1 MKQQQQHTEFL
12 AHRYV
17 FSEEEVLGEVA
28 PEGLEAAG
36 LVQQLLPHEGGH
48 ARGAVH
54 PHHRGREVDTGVE
67 CPEVD
72 LGWTIRYLECLELE
86 LEQDKAWHIGL
97 FT

>member
-36 LVQQLLPHEGGH
+36 LVQQILPHEGGH
-48 ARGAVH
+48 ARGAVD
-54 PHHRGREVDTGVE
+54 PHHRGREVDAGVE
-67 CPEVD
+67 CPEID
-72 LGWTIRYLECLELE
+72 LGWTIRYLEY
-86 LEQDKAWHIGL
+86 LEQDIGL